1 MKFLTPED
9 KAEAIR
15 LYAKEDIPIVEIA
28 YALKCSPD
36 VIERML
42 RAEGQLL

>member
-1 MKFLTPED
+1 MKFLTPAD

-15 LYAKEDIPIVEIA
+15 LYTKLDVPIVEIA

>member
-1 MKFLTPED
+1 MKFLTPAD

-15 LYAKEDIPIVEIA
+15 LYSKEDMPVREIA
-28 YALKCSPD
+28 YALKVSPQ

-42 RAEGQLL
+42 KAEGQLL